1 MFQPRG
7 SIART
12 LRCTYCDVVKR
23 MDSGCFIFAPLRGGG
38 REERGRRREREKKDR
53 DREQAKKLTY

>member
-1 MFQPRG
+1 
-7 SIART
+7 
-12 LRCTYCDVVKR
+12 